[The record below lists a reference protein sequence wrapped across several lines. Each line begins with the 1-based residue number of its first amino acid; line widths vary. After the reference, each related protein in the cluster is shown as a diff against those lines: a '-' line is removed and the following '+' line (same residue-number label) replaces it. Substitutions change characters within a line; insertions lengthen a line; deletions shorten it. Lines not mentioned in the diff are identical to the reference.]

1 MSESKMSVIK
11 PKRVRVVKKTAPA
24 PPFVP
29 APPLDIHGDIR
40 LKLQY
45 FIAQKK
51 IPNIIFH
58 GVSGCGKNTL
68 AWNFIRSIY
77 GHNKGMLKDYVMHV
91 NCAHGKGIRFIREDL
106 KFFAKTN
113 VDLKDGEIFKSVVL
127 LNADKLTTDA
137 QSALRRCIELFNH
150 STRFFIVVEDKCKL
164 LRPILSRFCEI
175 HVPEPVIDGKQ
186 VNLHTHLLRKTF
198 AGSALDKLKQ
208 QRDDWLEKALSFQQT
223 HDANSIIQLANELYE
238 RAYNS
243 MDLLRWLEGRPE
255 SDIPSYNKYE
265 RLIAFQKVRHEFRNE
280 KLLMLFMLHFILFRS
295 NDSLENISFM

>member
-1 MSESKMSVIK
+1 MSESNK
-11 PKRVRVVKKTAPA
+11 PKRVRVIKRTRPQQ
-24 PPFVP
+24 PS
-29 APPLDIHGDIR
+29 LENIHTDIQE
-40 LKLQY
+40 KLQY
-45 FIAQKK
+45 FIEQKK

-58 GVSGCGKNTL
+58 GVSGCGKKTL
-68 AWNFIRSIY
+68 AWNFIRNIY
-77 GHNKGMLKDYVMHV
+77 GSNKGALKDYVMHV

-150 STRFFIVVEDKCKL
+150 STRFFIVVEDKCAL

-175 HVPEPVIDGKQ
+175 HVPEPVINGVQ
-186 VNLHTHLLRKTF
+186 TNLHAHLLQKTF
-198 AGSALDKLKQ
+198 AGTALDKLKQ
-208 QRDDWLEKALSFQQT
+208 QRGEWLKKTLTVKKTYKADD
-223 HDANSIIQLANELYE
+223 IIRLANELYE

-243 MDLLRWLEGRPE
+243 MDLLRWLEE
-255 SDIPSYNKYE
+255 SDLPLCNKYE

-280 KLLMLFMLHFILFRS
+280 KMLMLFMLHFMLFRS